1 MRLLQNIGFA
11 FTISALFLHCQ
22 SAPNQA
28 SQVATDVPAA
38 VSAVPVVTA
47 AESEMA
53 GAADGSLQYV
63 KDKNADG
70 TDKSLEQAMAEFKGK
85 VVYIDFWASWCGPCK
100 AEFPFSKTLHQK
112 LESNGVV
119 FLYVSMDQDEASW
132 KKGVNKHQM
141 AGYHFYPT
149 EAQREAMYY
158 KYKVEGIPRY
168 MIADKKGN
176 VVNPDAPR
184 PSQGSEVESQIKR
197 LL

>member
-22 SAPNQA
+22 NAPTQA
-28 SQVATDVPAA
+28 SQVGGEEPVA
-38 VSAVPVVTA
+38 VSAVPVSATT
-47 AESEMA
+47 ESEMDA
-53 GAADGSLQYV
+53 PSDGSLQYI
-63 KDKNADG
+63 KAKNADG
-70 TDKSLEQAMAEFKGK
+70 TDKSLEQAVAEFKGK

-112 LESNGVV
+112 LASNGVV

-149 EAQREAMYY
+149 DAQREAMYY
-158 KYKVEGIPRY
+158 KYRVEGIPRY